1 MGASSQVELWPWAV
15 AAGFP
20 AVLELCGSHVRQVP
34 AELIAVCRRWEP
46 GGWVLIR
53 DAANEARPAEA
64 RGVVQPNRTLS
75 LSGRY
80 G

>member
-1 MGASSQVELWPWAV
+1 
-15 AAGFP
+15 
-20 AVLELCGSHVRQVP
+20 VP
-34 AELIAVCRRWEP
+34 EELIAVRRRWER

-53 DAANEARPAEA
+53 DAANEARQPGA
-64 RGVVQPNRTLS
+64 RAAVRQNRTLS

>member
-1 MGASSQVELWPWAV
+1 
-15 AAGFP
+15 
-20 AVLELCGSHVRQVP
+20 VP
-34 AELIAVCRRWEP
+34 GELIAVRRRWER

-53 DAANEARPAEA
+53 DAANEARQLGPRAA
-64 RGVVQPNRTLS
+64 VQQNRTQS